1 MNRPNEIS
9 ATNELD
15 MNRDRLL
22 YIGQYTKQLRLFEG
36 LTQHEAALRIGISR
50 NSLQNIEC
58 GHNTT
63 LTTFFKIVDFYD
75 LGLRDI
81 FIDVE

>member
-1 MNRPNEIS
+1 MTCPNEIS
-9 ATNELD
+9 ATNELNL
-15 MNRDRLL
+15 NRDRLL
-22 YIGQYTKQLRLFEG
+22 YIGQYIKQLRLFEG
-36 LTQHEAALRIGISR
+36 LTQHEAATMIGISR

-63 LTTFFKIVDFYD
+63 LTTIFKIVDFYD
-75 LGLRDI
+75 LGLSDI